1 MTVTDMDGAVDSGV
15 AVVPAFT
22 MGSVQLRDVLTG
34 CMVAAGKDDTLP
46 TLTGVRFSWVDGCY
60 VEAVATDRYRLAL
73 AETSTIGQNDG
84 AFLLSRVHGAELLKL
99 LPKPSRHDRDG
110 VPVTVTV
117 VDRFVTFRIDTLEGS
132 LTREY
137 RLLDGDFPKYRS
149 LIPSDDDLSGSMPEG
164 FACNPAYM
172 ADVAKLPHERNTP
185 VRWRFQPKHAPAVA
199 SWSMP
204 HNGVDWTY
212 LLMPMRETH

>member
-1 MTVTDMDGAVDSGV
+1 MSVTDMQGAVDSGV

-46 TLTGVRFSWVDGCY
+46 TLTGVRFSWVDGGY

-73 AETSTIGQNDG
+73 AVTDTTGQNDG

-117 VDRFVTFRIDTLEGS
+117 VDRFVTFRIDTVEGS

-137 RLLDGDFPKYRS
+137 RLLDGEFPKYHS
-149 LIPSDDDLSGSMPEG
+149 LIPGDDKLTGCMPEG
-164 FACNPAYM
+164 FACNPGYL
-172 ADVAKLPHERNTP
+172 ADVAKLPHEKDTP
-185 VRWRFQPKHAPAVA
+185 VRWRFQPTHTPAVA
-199 SWSMP
+199 TYP
-204 HNGVDWTY
+204 TFHGVDWTY
-212 LLMPMRETH
+212 LLMPMRETR